1 LCRRLSERDRRII
14 YLRFFHEWT
23 QARIAQEFGV
33 TQMQVSRLLS
43 RILRD
48 MRSQLAELE
57 SESMQ
62 VAS

>member
-1 LCRRLSERDRRII
+1 
-14 YLRFFHEWT
+14 
-23 QARIAQEFGV
+23 
-33 TQMQVSRLLS
+33 MQVSRLLS

-57 SESMQ
+57 SDTIQ